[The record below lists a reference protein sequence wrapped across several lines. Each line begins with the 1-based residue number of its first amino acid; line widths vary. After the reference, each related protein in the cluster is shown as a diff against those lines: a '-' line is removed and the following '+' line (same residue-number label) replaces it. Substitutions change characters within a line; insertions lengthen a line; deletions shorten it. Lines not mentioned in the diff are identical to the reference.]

1 MHTSYVCR
9 SIIFPYVYT
18 HLVIT
23 HIMRMRIFLTGQK
36 GIQSGI
42 LFLPDQFC
50 LQEMAAPFFP
60 ALSLSQFSAF
70 PPACRL
76 HLQSPSIRHHFGHHP
91 GSQPGPRDHL
101 LCLLLTSA
109 ASFLISLPARPLP
122 LPHYAPLLTTLPCL
136 PIPS

>member
-1 MHTSYVCR
+1 MHPSYVCR

-23 HIMRMRIFLTGQK
+23 HIMRMRLFLTGQK

-60 ALSLSQFSAF
+60 ALSLSVLSFS
-70 PPACRL
+70 
-76 HLQSPSIRHHFGHHP
+76 
-91 GSQPGPRDHL
+91 
-101 LCLLLTSA
+101 T
-109 ASFLISLPARPLP
+109 SLPA
-122 LPHYAPLLTTLPCL
+122 APAESIHKASTLAIIL
-136 PIPS
+136 APSLAHVTIFFAYC